1 MGFTPG
7 TVTIFFLIPTSHGIV
22 VFGNG
27 SLEVLPYHLFKYLKM
42 GIAEDY
48 HLALRWDE
56 ETRDVRGNA
65 TCPPRNEEEMAE
77 VGRVFRLTWV
87 LRRTSDRCYPPSTRT
102 CH

>member
-1 MGFTPG
+1 M
-7 TVTIFFLIPTSHGIV
+7 
-22 VFGNG
+22 G
-27 SLEVLPYHLFKYLKM
+27 SLFLGMGLRKCSLNHLFKYLKM

-48 HLALRWDE
+48 HLALCWDE

-65 TCPPRNEEEMAE
+65 TCPPWNEEEEMAE
-77 VGRVFRLTWV
+77 VGSVFRLTWV